1 MKMIDNIA
9 EAVGMTPLLR
19 LNVLKKEQGW
29 LADVAVKMEG
39 GNPGGSIKD
48 RAALFMI
55 EKAETDGLLG
65 PGSVIIE
72 PTSGNTGIG
81 LAAMAAPRGYR
92 VIFTMPESM
101 SMERRMLLAAYGA
114 ELVLTPAAEG
124 MTGAVKKAEE
134 LAAEIPGS
142 FIPSQFE
149 NPANAEA
156 HYQTTGPEIWEATEG
171 MVDMLVA
178 GVGTGGTLTGTG
190 RYLKEKKPTVKVI
203 AMEPADSP
211 LLSKGVAGSHK
222 IQGIGA
228 NFVPGVLDRELY
240 DEVAAVTTEEAFA
253 AARLLARRE
262 GVLAGISGGAAL
274 HVAMTEAKKPDNAG
288 KLIVAILPDGGE
300 RYLSSELYRE

>member
-1 MKMIDNIA
+1 MKMIDNVSQ
-9 EAVGMTPLLR
+9 AVGATPLLR
-19 LNVLKKEQGW
+19 LNVLEKE
-29 LADVAVKMEG
+29 LELNACVAVKIES

-48 RAALFMI
+48 RAALYMI
-55 EKAETDGLLG
+55 EKAEADGLLG

-92 VIFTMPESM
+92 VIFTMPDSM

-114 ELVLTPAAEG
+114 ELILTPAAQG
-124 MTGAVKKAEE
+124 MGGAVKKAEE

-156 HYQTTGPEIWEATEG
+156 HYRTTGPEIWEATDG
-171 MVDMLVA
+171 KVDILVA
-178 GVGTGGTLTGTG
+178 GVGTGGTITGIG
-190 RYLKEKKPTVKVI
+190 RYLKEKKPQVRVI
-203 AMEPADSP
+203 AMEPDDSP

-228 NFVPGVLDRELY
+228 NFVPGVLEREIL
-240 DEVAAVTTEEAFA
+240 DEVVTIKTEDAYA
-253 AARLLARRE
+253 AARLMARRE
-262 GVLAGISGGAAL
+262 GVLAGISGGGAL
-274 HVAMTEAKKPDNAG
+274 HVAITEAKKPENAG
-288 KLIVAILPDGGE
+288 KLIVAVLPDGGE
-300 RYLSSELYRE
+300 RYLSGDLYRE